1 MSAVPQR
8 TQILIKDLPFQEK
21 YHLSH
26 TQTDLMAYLV
36 NVISWAICI
45 DGYYVI
51 LTNKILS
58 DLPTIGIKTLEAS
71 LKALK
76 DLGLI
81 ECKMVEVPQWKGK
94 FKYRGMKLTSKGKE
108 YNAKLILPTQDKKMR
123 DLEKKNRELE
133 EENKKLQEIINNM
146 SVSESE
152 VSTPNQEEPK
162 PIVPEMPTK
171 QPIEI
176 FIDDV
181 VKRFGRSSQPICNAV
196 PTWNKETTF
205 YINIYNRLSVITP
218 ANEHKQLKDPL
229 LIYSFWQ
236 WLYANSRRIG
246 DKIDFNKKP
255 TIKELEKRFLNQ
267 TVLINDRKERVH
279 EFVEV
284 ADGVKIK
291 VANQEGKIRFI
302 MDKDTHKEKV
312 FELGMCQKI
321 LFDRLH

>member
-162 PIVPEMPTK
+162 PIVPEMPKK
-171 QPIEI
+171 QAVEV

-181 VKRFGRSSQPICNAV
+181 VKRF
-196 PTWNKETTF
+196 
-205 YINIYNRLSVITP
+205 
-218 ANEHKQLKDPL
+218 
-229 LIYSFWQ
+229 
-236 WLYANSRRIG
+236 
-246 DKIDFNKKP
+246 
-255 TIKELEKRFLNQ
+255 
-267 TVLINDRKERVH
+267 
-279 EFVEV
+279 
-284 ADGVKIK
+284 
-291 VANQEGKIRFI
+291 
-302 MDKDTHKEKV
+302 
-312 FELGMCQKI
+312 
-321 LFDRLH
+321 